1 MSPVGFI
8 QSELDLKLLVLSIM
22 ARAAGPITFLQLLDL
37 ALCDAGVDY
46 FSLTQAVE
54 HMVETGQ
61 LSKEDER
68 YSITEKG
75 RRNSEICENSLP
87 YSVRMHCDEN
97 LVKVNEALRREAQ
110 VQTKILENEDG
121 TSTLHLQLNDVGSP
135 LLALALLVPG
145 PAQAITMSQRFQADP
160 AGLYH
165 AVVGLL
171 SPSEPGK
178 QEEAP

>member
-8 QSELDLKLLVLSIM
+8 QNELDLKLLVLYIM
-22 ARAAGPITFLQLLDL
+22 ARTAGPITFLQLLDL

-46 FSLTQAVE
+46 FSLTQAVD
-54 HMVETGQ
+54 HMVATGQ
-61 LSKEDER
+61 LSKEGD
-68 YSITEKG
+68 YYTITEKG

-110 VQTKILENEDG
+110 IQSRVEDNPDG
-121 TSTLHLQLNDVGSP
+121 TCTLHLAFRDMDDSP
-135 LLALALLVPG
+135 LLCLSLLVPG
-145 PAQAITMSQRFQADP
+145 RPQAIAMSQRFQQDP

-165 AVVGLL
+165 AVIRLL
-171 SPSEPGK
+171 NPTDSE
-178 QEEAP
+178 E